1 MKNSDTVYSASN
13 DSRACLLQC
22 VKFLIHVHI
31 EDQLL
36 KVNVNLWVLYIH
48 TDHSHVYSSTVL
60 VWECINDS
68 WCFSENHWETPSGI
82 VCILWI
88 YYMYINGNQ
97 RSLKVLSVFTSQWG
111 WGDMPGTI
119 KITFLWSDHSY
130 FFIYMLNIYHFS
142 FGKLTEKTNK

>member
-1 MKNSDTVYSASN
+1 MVLCRHFSLVIFVPYNEKFWHCILCFK
-13 DSRACLLQC
+13 CLLQC
-22 VKFLIHVHI
+22 VKFLIHI

-88 YYMYINGNQ
+88 YYINGNQ
-97 RSLKVLSVFTSQWG
+97 RSLKVLSVLQAN
-111 WGDMPGTI
+111 GDEEIRLGLS
-119 KITFLWSDHSY
+119 KSDHSLS
-130 FFIYMLNIYHFS
+130 IC
-142 FGKLTEKTNK
+142 